1 MKVVK
6 IIEENI
12 TMKPLNQNSME
23 ELEKA
28 AEEYADNNVF
38 CDGSTDMELYVA
50 RKAFISGAKW
60 MLDKLQDF
68 DTWKEWK
75 DSNI

>member
-1 MKVVK
+1 
-6 IIEENI
+6 
-12 TMKPLNQNSME
+12 ME

-28 AEEYADNNVF
+28 AEEHADNNVF

-75 DSNI
+75 DINFKSE

>member
-6 IIEENI
+6 ITGDNT

-28 AEEYADNNVF
+28 AEEHADNNVF

-50 RKAFISGAKW
+50 KKAFISGAKW
-60 MLDKLQDF
+60 MLEKLQDF

>member
-1 MKVVK
+1 MKEVK
-6 IIEENI
+6 ITGDNT

-28 AEEYADNNVF
+28 AEEHADNNVF

-50 RKAFISGAKW
+50 KKAFISGAKW
-60 MLDKLQDF
+60 MLEKLQDF

>member
-6 IIEENI
+6 ITGDNI

-28 AEEYADNNVF
+28 AEEHADNNVF

-75 DSNI
+75 DNNI

>member
-6 IIEENI
+6 IIEDN
-12 TMKPLNQNSME
+12 TTKKPLNQDKME

-28 AEEYADNNVF
+28 AEEHADNNVF

-60 MLDKLQDF
+60 MLEKLKDF

-75 DSNI
+75 ES